1 MRRSV
6 LRAVE
11 SAKPLARA
19 PRSVSRSF
27 ATVNE
32 AGSKDPVEL
41 DQITTLP
48 NGIRV
53 ATESLPGPF
62 SGVGVYVDAGSRYED
77 ESLRGVSHIMDR
89 LAFKSTK
96 KRSSDEMLEVLEGLG
111 GNIQC
116 ASSRESL
123 MYQSASFN
131 SAVPTTLGLLAETI
145 RDPLITEE
153 EVLQQLGTA
162 EYEIGEIWAKPELI
176 LPELVHM
183 AAYKDNT
190 LGNPLLCPEERLGEI
205 NKAVVDKYREVFF
218 NPDRMVVAFAGVPHD
233 VAVKLTEQYFGDM
246 QGQKSNNGPVLS
258 GTGIETTLSNSQS
271 AVEEGQVPT
280 IPQFTP
286 SSTTSTTPA
295 SPKSESSLLS
305 KLPFLKNL
313 SGSQKGSVSPLDPS
327 LVEPSTFNLT
337 RPSHYTG
344 GFLSLPPIP
353 PPANP
358 MLPRLSHIHL
368 AFEALPISNPDI
380 YALATLQTLL
390 GGGGSFSAGGP
401 GKGMYSRLYTNV
413 LNQHGWVES
422 CIAFNHSYT
431 DSGIFGISASCSP
444 TRTPEMLEVMC
455 RELQALTLD
464 NGYSALQAQE
474 VNRAKNQLRSSL
486 LMNLESRMVELE
498 DLGRQVQVHGR
509 KVGVKE
515 MCDHIDALTV
525 EDLRRVARQVFGGNV
540 QNKGQGTVNMVQLQE
555 VEDEHYAQEKPQVT
569 KNNVLLASDDEDDD
583 YTDTESEISEDSDI
597 ELDGETF
604 YERLSALKDMIPP
617 SARRQVNSTVSSIT
631 SFTKSS
637 LMFSGRALWVISTSA
652 FLVGIP
658 FALAYAEEEQY
669 VQMEREQGMI
679 KGANEMLTPGA
690 ISEEQKQAQPSL

>member
-19 PRSVSRSF
+19 PRSVPRSF

-246 QGQKSNNGPVLS
+246 QGKKSSNGPVLS

-305 KLPFLKNL
+305 KLPFLKSL

-344 GFLSLPPIP
+344 GFLALPPIR

-540 QNKGQGTVNMVQLQE
+540 QNKGQGTGKPTVVLQE
-555 VEDEHYAQEKPQVT
+555 GELEGYKLRSFPWEEIQER
-569 KNNVLLASDDEDDD
+569 
-583 YTDTESEISEDSDI
+583 I
-597 ELDGETF
+597 
-604 YERLSALKDMIPP
+604 
-617 SARRQVNSTVSSIT
+617 ARW
-631 SFTKSS
+631 K
-637 LMFSGRALWVISTSA
+637 LGR
-652 FLVGIP
+652 
-658 FALAYAEEEQY
+658 
-669 VQMEREQGMI
+669 R
-679 KGANEMLTPGA
+679 
-690 ISEEQKQAQPSL
+690 

>member
-1 MRRSV
+1 MRFCNIASYV
-6 LRAVE
+6 TDN
-11 SAKPLARA
+11 
-19 PRSVSRSF
+19 SF
-27 ATVNE
+27 VY
-32 AGSKDPVEL
+32 SQDPAEL
-41 DQITTLP
+41 EQITTLP
-48 NGIRV
+48 NGVRV

-62 SGVGVYVDAGSRYED
+62 AGVGVYVDAGSRYED

-96 KRSSDEMLEVLEGLG
+96 ARTGDEMLEILESLG

-153 EVLQQLGTA
+153 EVIQQLATA

-183 AAYKDNT
+183 TAYADNT

-205 NKAVVDKYREVFF
+205 NKAVVERYRELFF
-218 NPDRMVVAFAGVPHD
+218 NPDRMVVAFAGVPHGE
-233 VAVKLTEQYFGDM
+233 AVKLTEQYFGDM
-246 QGQKSNNGPVLS
+246 KPSDISKTKGPILS
-258 GTGIETTLSNSQS
+258 GSGIETTLSDSQ
-271 AVEEGQVPT
+271 AAAHEGQVPT
-280 IPQFTP
+280 VPSFTP
-286 SSTTSTTPA
+286 SSTISSPA
-295 SPKSESSLLS
+295 ASQKTQSSLLS

-313 SGSQKGSVSPLDPS
+313 SSSKNSTVEPLHSS
-327 LVEPSTFNLT
+327 LVKPSTLNL
-337 RPSHYTG
+337 RQPAHYTG
-344 GFLSLPPIP
+344 GFIALPSIP
-353 PPANP
+353 PPASP

-368 AFEALPISNPDI
+368 AFEALPISSPDI

-444 TRTPEMLEVMC
+444 TRITEMVEVMC
-455 RELQALTLD
+455 RELQSLTLD
-464 NGYSALQAQE
+464 TGYSSLQAQE

-509 KVGVKE
+509 KVSVRE
-515 MCDHIDALTV
+515 MCEQIEALTV
-525 EDLRRVARQVFGGNV
+525 EDLRRVARKVFGGQVENEG
-540 QNKGQGTVNMVQLQE
+540 KGTGKPTVVLQE
-555 VEDEHYAQEKPQVT
+555 GELEGYKLRSFPWEEIQER
-569 KNNVLLASDDEDDD
+569 
-583 YTDTESEISEDSDI
+583 I
-597 ELDGETF
+597 
-604 YERLSALKDMIPP
+604 
-617 SARRQVNSTVSSIT
+617 ARW
-631 SFTKSS
+631 K
-637 LMFSGRALWVISTSA
+637 LGR
-652 FLVGIP
+652 
-658 FALAYAEEEQY
+658 
-669 VQMEREQGMI
+669 R
-679 KGANEMLTPGA
+679 
-690 ISEEQKQAQPSL
+690 

>member
-1 MRRSV
+1 MRRTA
-6 LRAVE
+6 LRAIE
-11 SAKPLARA
+11 SAKPLTRA
-19 PRSVSRSF
+19 PRAVSRSLSTINDS
-27 ATVNE
+27 A
-32 AGSKDPVEL
+32 KDPAEL
-41 DQITTLP
+41 EQITTLP
-48 NGIRV
+48 NGVRV

-62 SGVGVYVDAGSRYED
+62 AGVGVYVDAGSRYED

-96 KRSSDEMLEVLEGLG
+96 ARTGDEMLEILESLG

-153 EVLQQLGTA
+153 EVIQQLATA

-183 AAYKDNT
+183 TAYADNT

-205 NKAVVDKYREVFF
+205 NKAVVERYRELFF
-218 NPDRMVVAFAGVPHD
+218 NPDRMVVAFAGVPHGE
-233 VAVKLTEQYFGDM
+233 AVKLTEQYFGDM
-246 QGQKSNNGPVLS
+246 KPSDISKTKGPILS
-258 GTGIETTLSNSQS
+258 GSGIETTLSDSQ
-271 AVEEGQVPT
+271 AAAHEGQVPT
-280 IPQFTP
+280 VPSFTP
-286 SSTTSTTPA
+286 SSTISSPA
-295 SPKSESSLLS
+295 ASQKTQSSLLS

-313 SGSQKGSVSPLDPS
+313 SSSKNSTVEPLHSS
-327 LVEPSTFNLT
+327 LVKPSTLNL
-337 RPSHYTG
+337 RQPAHYTG
-344 GFLSLPPIP
+344 GFIALPSIP
-353 PPANP
+353 PPASP

-368 AFEALPISNPDI
+368 AFEALPISSPDI

-444 TRTPEMLEVMC
+444 TRITEMVEVMC
-455 RELQALTLD
+455 RELQSLTLD
-464 NGYSALQAQE
+464 TGYSSLQAQE

-509 KVGVKE
+509 KVSVRE
-515 MCDHIDALTV
+515 MCEQIEALTV
-525 EDLRRVARQVFGGNV
+525 EDLRRVARKVFGGQVENEG
-540 QNKGQGTVNMVQLQE
+540 KGTGKPTVVLQE
-555 VEDEHYAQEKPQVT
+555 GELEGYKLRSFPWEEIQER
-569 KNNVLLASDDEDDD
+569 
-583 YTDTESEISEDSDI
+583 I
-597 ELDGETF
+597 
-604 YERLSALKDMIPP
+604 
-617 SARRQVNSTVSSIT
+617 ARW
-631 SFTKSS
+631 K
-637 LMFSGRALWVISTSA
+637 LGR
-652 FLVGIP
+652 
-658 FALAYAEEEQY
+658 
-669 VQMEREQGMI
+669 R
-679 KGANEMLTPGA
+679 
-690 ISEEQKQAQPSL
+690 

>member
-1 MRRSV
+1 MRRTA
-6 LRAVE
+6 LRAIE
-11 SAKPLARA
+11 SAKPLTRA
-19 PRSVSRSF
+19 PRAVSRSLSTINDS
-27 ATVNE
+27 A
-32 AGSKDPVEL
+32 KDPAEL
-41 DQITTLP
+41 EQITTLS
-48 NGIRV
+48 NGVRV

-62 SGVGVYVDAGSRYED
+62 AGVGVYVDAGSRYED

-96 KRSSDEMLEVLEGLG
+96 ARTGDEMLEILESLG

-153 EVLQQLGTA
+153 EVIQQLATA

-183 AAYKDNT
+183 TAYADNT

-205 NKAVVDKYREVFF
+205 NKAVVERYRELFF
-218 NPDRMVVAFAGVPHD
+218 NPDRMVVAFAGVPHGE
-233 VAVKLTEQYFGDM
+233 AVKLTEQYFGDM
-246 QGQKSNNGPVLS
+246 KPSDISKTKGPILS
-258 GTGIETTLSNSQS
+258 GSGIETTLSDSQ
-271 AVEEGQVPT
+271 AAAHEGQVPT
-280 IPQFTP
+280 VPSFTP
-286 SSTTSTTPA
+286 SSTISSPA
-295 SPKSESSLLS
+295 ASQKTQTSLLS

-313 SGSQKGSVSPLDPS
+313 SSKKSTVEPLHSS
-327 LVEPSTFNLT
+327 LVKPSALNL
-337 RPSHYTG
+337 RQPAHYTG
-344 GFLSLPPIP
+344 GFIALPSIP
-353 PPANP
+353 PPASP

-368 AFEALPISNPDI
+368 AFEALPISSPDI

-444 TRTPEMLEVMC
+444 TRITEMVEVMC
-455 RELQALTLD
+455 RELQSLTLD
-464 NGYSALQAQE
+464 TGYSSLQAQE

-509 KVGVKE
+509 KVSVRE
-515 MCDHIDALTV
+515 MCEQIEALTV
-525 EDLRRVARQVFGGNV
+525 EDLRRVARKVFGGQVDNEG
-540 QNKGQGTVNMVQLQE
+540 KGTGKPTVVLQE
-555 VEDEHYAQEKPQVT
+555 GELEGYKLRSFPWEEIQER
-569 KNNVLLASDDEDDD
+569 
-583 YTDTESEISEDSDI
+583 I
-597 ELDGETF
+597 
-604 YERLSALKDMIPP
+604 
-617 SARRQVNSTVSSIT
+617 ARW
-631 SFTKSS
+631 K
-637 LMFSGRALWVISTSA
+637 LGR
-652 FLVGIP
+652 
-658 FALAYAEEEQY
+658 
-669 VQMEREQGMI
+669 R
-679 KGANEMLTPGA
+679 
-690 ISEEQKQAQPSL
+690 

>member
-1 MRRSV
+1 
-6 LRAVE
+6 
-11 SAKPLARA
+11 
-19 PRSVSRSF
+19 
-27 ATVNE
+27 
-32 AGSKDPVEL
+32 
-41 DQITTLP
+41 
-48 NGIRV
+48 
-53 ATESLPGPF
+53 
-62 SGVGVYVDAGSRYED
+62 
-77 ESLRGVSHIMDR
+77 MDR

-96 KRSSDEMLEVLEGLG
+96 ARTGDEMLEILESLG

-153 EVLQQLGTA
+153 EVIQQLATA

-183 AAYKDNT
+183 TAYADNT

-205 NKAVVDKYREVFF
+205 NKAVVERYRELFF
-218 NPDRMVVAFAGVPHD
+218 NPDRMVVAFAGVPHGE
-233 VAVKLTEQYFGDM
+233 AVKLTEQYFGDM
-246 QGQKSNNGPVLS
+246 KPRDISKIKGPVLS
-258 GTGIETTLSNSQS
+258 GSGIETTLSDSQ
-271 AVEEGQVPT
+271 AAALEGQVPT
-280 IPQFTP
+280 VPSFTP
-286 SSTTSTTPA
+286 SSTISSPA
-295 SPKSESSLLS
+295 ASQKTHTSLLS

-313 SGSQKGSVSPLDPS
+313 SPSKNSTVEPLHSS
-327 LVEPSTFNLT
+327 LVKPSALNL
-337 RPSHYTG
+337 RQPAHYTG
-344 GFLSLPPIP
+344 GFIALPSIP
-353 PPANP
+353 PPASP

-368 AFEALPISNPDI
+368 AFEALPISSPDI

-444 TRTPEMLEVMC
+444 TRITEMVEVMC

-464 NGYSALQAQE
+464 TGYSSLQAQE

-509 KVGVKE
+509 KVSVRE
-515 MCDHIDALTV
+515 MCEQIEALTV
-525 EDLRRVARQVFGGNV
+525 EDLRRVARKVFGGQVDNEG
-540 QNKGQGTVNMVQLQE
+540 KGTGKPTVVLQE
-555 VEDEHYAQEKPQVT
+555 GELEGYKLRSFPWEEIQER
-569 KNNVLLASDDEDDD
+569 
-583 YTDTESEISEDSDI
+583 I
-597 ELDGETF
+597 
-604 YERLSALKDMIPP
+604 
-617 SARRQVNSTVSSIT
+617 ARW
-631 SFTKSS
+631 K
-637 LMFSGRALWVISTSA
+637 LGR
-652 FLVGIP
+652 
-658 FALAYAEEEQY
+658 
-669 VQMEREQGMI
+669 R
-679 KGANEMLTPGA
+679 
-690 ISEEQKQAQPSL
+690 